1 MRMLLVEVLHL
12 FSQKLINPFVM

>member
-1 MRMLLVEVLHL
+1 MRMLMVEVLHL